1 MERHEKKIEK
11 EDNEMKKVGEEG
23 EEVDEVEM
31 DRLMA
36 LEYHQKAQVLDLKQ
50 QLIFS
55 LLRGGPN

>member
-50 QLIFS
+50 RMIFS
-55 LLRGGPN
+55 VLGGGA

>member
-11 EDNEMKKVGEEG
+11 EANEMKKVGEEG
-23 EEVDEVEM
+23 EEVGEVEM

-50 QLIFS
+50 RINFS
-55 LLRGGPN
+55 VLGGGA